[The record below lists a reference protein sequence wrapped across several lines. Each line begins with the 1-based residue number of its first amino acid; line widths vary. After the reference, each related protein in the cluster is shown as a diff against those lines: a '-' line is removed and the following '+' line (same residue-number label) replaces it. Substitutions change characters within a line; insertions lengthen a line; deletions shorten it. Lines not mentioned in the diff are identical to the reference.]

1 MFIPDVVLAT
11 ICPHSLSEGIDM
23 IGITGA
29 NGQLGQLVIRG
40 LLSTVPA
47 SQIVGLVRRP
57 TEAQALH
64 AMDVEVRLG
73 DYDRPDTLKAALRG
87 VDKLLLISAVQPG
100 ERLRQH
106 RAVIDAARQSGV
118 TSIAYTSMLRADT
131 SSMILAGEHRE
142 TEAYLKQS
150 GLEYVILRNGWY
162 LENHT
167 GLVGAAVTNGAVI
180 GSAGEGRFASA
191 TRADYAA
198 AAVKV
203 LSSAGHTNQTYE
215 LAGDRAF
222 SMAEFAAE
230 ISAQTGKH
238 IGYTDLPP
246 QDYAAALA
254 TFGLP
259 PMIIDVVIDAD
270 IKAQAGELDSTSR
283 TLSELIGRKTTT
295 LGEAIGAALRP

>member
-1 MFIPDVVLAT
+1 M
-11 ICPHSLSEGIDM
+11 
-23 IGITGA
+23 
-29 NGQLGQLVIRG
+29 
-40 LLSTVPA
+40 
-47 SQIVGLVRRP
+47 
-57 TEAQALH
+57 
-64 AMDVEVRLG
+64 
-73 DYDRPDTLKAALRG
+73 
-87 VDKLLLISAVQPG
+87 
-100 ERLRQH
+100 
-106 RAVIDAARQSGV
+106 
-118 TSIAYTSMLRADT
+118 
-131 SSMILAGEHRE
+131 LAGEHRD

-167 GLVGAAVTNGAVI
+167 ASVGAAIANGAVI

-203 LSSAGHTNQTYE
+203 LSSDGHANQTYE

-230 ISAQTGKH
+230 LSARTGKH

-246 QDYAAALA
+246 QDYAAALSA
-254 TFGLP
+254 FGLP
-259 PMIIDVVIDAD
+259 PMIIDVVVDAD
-270 IKAQAGELDSTSR
+270 LKAQTGELDSTSR

-295 LGEAIGAALRP
+295 LAEAIAAALRA

>member
-1 MFIPDVVLAT
+1 
-11 ICPHSLSEGIDM
+11 M

-29 NGQLGQLVIRG
+29 NGQLGQLVIQG
-40 LLSTVPA
+40 LLGTVPA
-47 SQIVGLVRRP
+47 SHIVGLVRRP
-57 TEAQALH
+57 TEAQALR
-64 AMDVEVRLG
+64 ALGVEVRLG

-106 RAVIDAARQSGV
+106 KAVIDAARLWGV

-131 SSMILAGEHRE
+131 SSMMLAGEHRD
-142 TEAYLKQS
+142 TEACLKQS
-150 GLEYVILRNGWY
+150 GLDYVILRNGWY

-167 GLVGAAVTNGAVI
+167 GLVGAAIANGAVI
-180 GSAGEGRFASA
+180 GSAGDGRFASA
-191 TRADYAA
+191 ARADYAA

-203 LSSAGHTNQTYE
+203 LTSAGHANQTYE

-230 ISAQTGKH
+230 ISARTGKH

-246 QDYAAALA
+246 RDHAAALA

-259 PMIIDVVIDAD
+259 PMIIEVVIDAD
-270 IKAQAGELDSTSR
+270 LKARAGELDSTSR

-295 LGEAIGAALRP
+295 LGEAIGAALRPHSANTN